1 MKKHLLFVWV
11 SYSLLFNISWA
22 MPPSQLDF
30 HASSSEVELK
40 STSTATWL
48 GFIDVYDAAL
58 YAAPDIQASQILR
71 GNHPFSLE
79 LRYKVS
85 LSKSQLINSAE
96 EVLSRQHTKNKRALY
111 QKDTNALHDLYQDV
125 TSGDRFRLDIHHDK
139 GLSLFFNDE
148 LLYQNTNISFARYY
162 LGLWL
167 AENSLSESLR
177 KELLNW

>member
-1 MKKHLLFVWV
+1 MKNHILFVWIT
-11 SYSLLFNISWA
+11 YSLLFNISWA

-30 HASSSEVELK
+30 QPSRGEVELK
-40 STSTATWL
+40 SIATATWL

-58 YAAPDIQASQILR
+58 YAAPEVQARQVLR

-79 LRYKVS
+79 LHYKVS
-85 LSKSQLINSAE
+85 ISKSQLINSAD
-96 EVLSRQHTKNKRALY
+96 EVLSRQHTKNQRALY
-111 QKDTNALHDLYQDV
+111 QSDINALHDFYQDV
-125 TSGDRFRLDIHHDK
+125 TKGDRFRIDIRHDK
-139 GLSLFFNDE
+139 GLYLFFNDE